1 MEKPNLNLLF
11 KFHDFLPRNN
21 EDMKL
26 LSLDQDPDNCKIKGI
41 FKTKQFMKFVWW
53 VENNFKAA
61 ET

>member
-26 LSLDQDPDNCKIKGI
+26 LSLDQDQDNCKIKRI

-53 VENNFKAA
+53 VENNFKVA